1 MKLRIGGFSKRF
13 HQQDKTGYQEL
24 ILGQRF
30 GLHIHVQGP
39 NYSSVKGHRFNNNV
53 FSSRHNNWKII

>member
-1 MKLRIGGFSKRF
+1 MKLCIGGFSKRF

-30 GLHIHVQGP
+30 SLHIHVQGP
-39 NYSSVKGHRFNNNV
+39 NYSYQLRAMVLTIMYFHPGTTTGR
-53 FSSRHNNWKII
+53 